1 MGDATSGLLEK
12 VRKDIL
18 QNTMELVRLFNEREE
33 LSRIIA
39 SIKTNG
45 NFEIRDR
52 RREEY
57 VLKSLGNLSPRQR
70 SIINMIFEFSI
81 ACQQEIDE
89 TLNENLSGRKL
100 KINGDSTFLE
110 YLAATLSSK
119 PGAEI
124 FSSREL
130 DPIFVLG
137 AVRNGAHIIS
147 GKCDSP
153 DLRIGHSKDREI
165 YHITITEGE
174 LSLNPEV
181 LQTDF
186 GFTKVQV
193 D

>member
-18 QNTMELVRLFNEREE
+18 KNTMELVRLFNEREE
-33 LSRIIA
+33 LSRIVA

-89 TLNENLSGRKL
+89 TLNENLLGRKL
-100 KINGDSTFLE
+100 KINGDSAFLE

-130 DPIFVLG
+130 DPMFVLG
-137 AVRNGAHIIS
+137 AVRNGAHIIN

-153 DLRIGHSKDREI
+153 DLRIGHSRDRKI

-174 LSLNPEV
+174 LSMNPEV
-181 LQTDF
+181 LHTDF
-186 GFTKVQV
+186 GFTRVQV